1 MRRVFVQT
9 LAFVSVV
16 AGAGYALAAPAD
28 VIGARQQSYKQIGR
42 ASKAIQD
49 ELKGSAPSA
58 QVIATNAKTI
68 EDLGRKIP
76 SWFPR
81 GTGPEAGVKT
91 GALPAIWERAPEFRH
106 DAAQLVGAAKAV
118 REAAAKN
125 DLARVAAIAPALG
138 QACKTC
144 HQSFRARD

>member
-1 MRRVFVQT
+1 MRRVIVQA
-9 LAFVSVV
+9 LALAAVIGGGTS
-16 AGAGYALAAPAD
+16 ALAAPAD
-28 VIGARQQSYKQIGR
+28 VISARQQNYKQIGR

-49 ELKGSAPSA
+49 ELKGATPST

-68 EDLGRKIP
+68 AGLARHIP
-76 SWFPR
+76 SWLPR

-106 DAAQLVGAAKAV
+106 DAAQLVGAAKAL

-125 DLARVAAIAPALG
+125 DLARVTAAAPALG